1 MDRTRVNLRALMA
14 IFGVLVATMMF
25 GPTVGSARAAVAGAA
40 GDAVSV
46 GDPNSLGQI
55 DLYVDPMCPFS
66 GKFITE
72 QGTEMNKHLEDG
84 TLHINLRFVNFLER
98 LSASGTYDARAIY
111 AAYVVADQAR
121 SSDVTWRFVQLIF
134 SPEHQPKEKG
144 SSDLS
149 NDQLAD
155 LAGEAGAP
163 AAAQDLI
170 RMGLPIGFD
179 PKAIASANLDVL
191 HGFPESGVPMVV
203 IDGQPVDTDSDW
215 MARLPA

>member
-1 MDRTRVNLRALMA
+1 MDRSRVNLRALLA
-14 IFGVLVATMMF
+14 IVGVLLSVLMF
-25 GPTVGSARAAVAGAA
+25 GPGAGSAQAAVAGAA

-72 QGTEMNKHLEDG
+72 QGAAMDKHLEDG

-121 SSDVTWRFVQLIF
+121 TSDVTWRFVQLIF
-134 SPEHQPKEKG
+134 SPEHQPEEKG
-144 SSDLS
+144 ASDLS

-155 LAGEAGAP
+155 LAGQAGAP
-163 AAAQDLI
+163 GAAQDLI
-170 RMGLPIGFD
+170 RIGLPIGFD
-179 PKAIASANLDVL
+179 PKAIAAANLDVL

-203 IDGQPVDTDSDW
+203 MHGQSVDLDTDW
-215 MARLPA
+215 MAQLPA